1 MQRLMSMIIPSNVE
15 AGTELHNRLG
25 ITLNIVEE
33 GHKNREGICD
43 GVRMTVVIEDI
54 NHFKTFSMEAGTS
67 ILKQEA
73 EPPILDG
80 NAKPALPITT
90 GLSVGRVSDQFVIR
104 LAGAV
109 FVRPKVEI
117 NFILHVQITLDVLD
131 FGSLKGSAGRREGL
145 AGGMADEEEEEELA
159 GAGNGEGAVA
169 MGGAG
174 VTDEGQPDR
183 VRSEA
188 EEVE

>member
-1 MQRLMSMIIPSNVE
+1 MTTLQRLMSMIIPSNVE

-33 GHKNREGICD
+33 GHKSREGIYD

-54 NHFKTFSMEAGTS
+54 NHFKNFSVEAGTS

-131 FGSLKGSAGRREGL
+131 F
-145 AGGMADEEEEEELA
+145 
-159 GAGNGEGAVA
+159 
-169 MGGAG
+169 
-174 VTDEGQPDR
+174 
-183 VRSEA
+183 
-188 EEVE
+188 